1 MSSGRD
7 VWMESWQQEQYI
19 RKTQEPYIKKDQL
32 QRMVEYRQ
40 TLLDEVDRITN
51 IIKELKK

>member
-19 RKTQEPYIKKDQL
+19 RKTQEPYIRKNQL

-40 TLLDEVDRITN
+40 TLLDEVERITN
-51 IIKELKK
+51 IIKELEK

>member
-40 TLLDEVDRITN
+40 TLLDEVERITN
-51 IIKELKK
+51 IIKELEK